1 MILKLLVAVTLSIT
15 VPVIA
20 FAQKA
25 SPTKTAPKPTIA
37 QVRKLFQMIS
47 SNKAKLKAFCDANQL
62 EQQME
67 EAERQKDSQ
76 ALEALNAKA
85 DALEHSPE
93 YTKVMD
99 GLEEVDP
106 NSAEGKQF
114 ATVINTNTP
123 PGSNPSCRSN
133 L

>member
-76 ALEALNAKA
+76 ALEAVNAKA
-85 DALEHSPE
+85 DALESPE

-114 ATVINTNTP
+114 ATVINTLMKQ
-123 PGSNPSCRSN
+123 CK
-133 L
+133 

>member
-1 MILKLLVAVTLSIT
+1 MILKLVVAVTLSIT

-20 FAQKA
+20 LAQKQ

-37 QVRKLFQMIS
+37 QVRKLVQVIS
-47 SNKAKLKAFCDANQL
+47 SNKAKLKAYCDANQL
-62 EQQME
+62 DEQIV
-67 EAERQKDSQ
+67 EAERRKDSH

-85 DALEHSPE
+85 DGLERQISPE

-106 NSAEGKQF
+106 NSAEGKQI
-114 ATVINTNTP
+114 AAAINTP
-123 PGSNPSCRSN
+123 MKQCK
-133 L
+133 

>member
-1 MILKLLVAVTLSIT
+1 MILKLVVAVTLSIT

-20 FAQKA
+20 LAQKQ

-37 QVRKLFQMIS
+37 QVRKLVQVIS
-47 SNKAKLKAFCDANQL
+47 SNEAKLKAYCDANQL
-62 EQQME
+62 DEQIA
-67 EAERQKDSQ
+67 EAERRKDSH

-85 DALEHSPE
+85 DGLERQISPE

-106 NSAEGKQF
+106 NSAEGKQI
-114 ATVINTNTP
+114 AAAINTP
-123 PGSNPSCRSN
+123 MKQCK
-133 L
+133 